1 MVQSYRAGGAFRKRG
16 AVSRLSDLIWPPRS
30 LLSEEIVDRPG
41 VIEPALWGEL
51 KFLGAPICACC
62 GFPLP
67 DYAGAADLCAAC
79 GADKPAYDTARA
91 ALVYDDHARRLV
103 LDLKRGGRR
112 DGLPVFAR
120 WMAAAAG
127 EAAIR
132 ADFIAPAPMH
142 WTRLAVR
149 SFNQAAWLAQA
160 LARTAGKPWKPG
172 ALTRIKRR
180 KSQAGL
186 SASERQRN
194 VGGAIKAS
202 AAFKGKVVLVVD
214 DVFTTGATLE
224 ACARALRKAGAA
236 EVHAVTLARVVR
248 PTDILI

>member
-1 MVQSYRAGGAFRKRG
+1 MDHSLQAAAAFRKRG
-16 AVSRLSDLIWPPRS
+16 VLSRLSDLIWPPRS
-30 LLSEEIVDRPG
+30 LLSDAIVDRPG
-41 VIEPALWGEL
+41 VIEAALWGEL
-51 KFLGAPICACC
+51 KFLTDPLCACC

-67 DYAGAADLCAAC
+67 DEAGPGTICAAC
-79 GADKPAYDTARA
+79 AAGKPAYDSARA
-91 ALVYDDHARRLV
+91 ALAYDDHARRLV

-120 WMAAAAG
+120 WMASAAG
-127 EAAIR
+127 ATLDR
-132 ADFIAPAPMH
+132 CDFLAPAPMH

-160 LARTAGKPWKPG
+160 LARASGKPWKPG
-172 ALTRIKRR
+172 ALTRVKRR
-180 KSQAGL
+180 RSQAGL
-186 SASERQRN
+186 SASERRRN

-202 AAFKGKVVLVVD
+202 ARFDGKTILVVD

-224 ACARALRKAGAA
+224 ACARAFRKAGAA

-248 PTDILI
+248 PTDIVA

>member
-1 MVQSYRAGGAFRKRG
+1 MTQSYRAGPGFRKRG
-16 AVSRLSDLIWPPRS
+16 VISRLSDIIWPPRS
-30 LLSEEIVDRPG
+30 LLSDAIVDRPG
-41 VIEPALWGEL
+41 VIEAALWGEL
-51 KFLGAPICACC
+51 RFLNEPLCACC

-67 DYAGAADLCAAC
+67 DHAAPGDQCAAC
-79 GADKPAYDTARA
+79 LSQKPAFDSARA
-91 ALVYDDHARRLV
+91 ALAYDDHARQLV

-127 EAAIR
+127 EQLAR
-132 ADFIAPAPMH
+132 ADFLAPTPMH

-149 SFNQAAWLAQA
+149 SFNQAAWLTAA
-160 LARTAGKPWKPG
+160 LARATGKRWKPG
-172 ALTRIKRR
+172 ALTRVKRR

-186 SASERQRN
+186 SASERRRN

-202 AAFKGKVVLVVD
+202 GAFKDKIILVVD

-248 PTDILI
+248 STDILS